1 MQLEANKR
9 VFVTTLFRGVNT
21 QSHKKL
27 WSDIAM
33 NFFKRNCFVFKTRM
47 KSNSQKFDYFVSVN
61 LSSLNT
67 TGVSFLPVYTLSYLH
82 VAPPEL

>member
-27 WSDIAM
+27 WSEIVL
-33 NFFKRNCFVFKTRM
+33 KGTV
-47 KSNSQKFDYFVSVN
+47 
-61 LSSLNT
+61 L
-67 TGVSFLPVYTLSYLH
+67 FLKL
-82 VAPPEL
+82 E

>member
-1 MQLEANKR
+1 MQLEAKQKSICYS
-9 VFVTTLFRGVNT
+9 LFRVVNT
-21 QSHKKL
+21 QNHKKL
-27 WSDIAM
+27 WSEIAM
-33 NFFKRNCFVFKTRM
+33 NFFKRNCFVFKTRI

-67 TGVSFLPVYTLSYLH
+67 TGVSLLPVYTLSYLH